1 MMRLS
6 RRRLLSGALVPAA
19 LWPALSAAVR
29 PAGAVVIL
37 DSTWRAEGGGPGRES
52 EGFGAH
58 EALARQPQF
67 AGVMALSE
75 DDGESWNT
83 ASGTWIGN
91 MAGPTGLQGV
101 VLTSGHNFEPGEG
114 ADNYLYRTQA
124 GTVRQGVRLDIH
136 PLYNRNNKERSG
148 YDAALVRLD
157 RPVTDAG
164 PPPALYAGR
173 DEDGR
178 QIVMVGYGMRGI
190 GSVGEH
196 ETYSG
201 AERATAATN
210 VVDEVMDAVVPPPRS
225 GDAGNW
231 LQVTLRRESE
241 GAGRLGGLLGSGDSG
256 GSAWMPVGMQA
267 GMQTGTQAGGGWA
280 IVGINANGTGDATYG
295 EQSEFARV
303 SGLRDWILRLAPGA
317 RFRT

>member
-1 MMRLS
+1 MKPLF
-6 RRRLLSGALVPAA
+6 RRRLLAGALAPVA
-19 LWPALSAAVR
+19 LLPTTLR
-29 PAGAVVIL
+29 PAGAVVVL
-37 DSTWRAEGGGPGRES
+37 DGTWRAEGGRPGRES

-67 AGVMALSE
+67 ASVMALSE
-75 DDGESWNT
+75 DEGDSWNT
-83 ASGTWIGN
+83 ASGTWIANISG
-91 MAGPTGLQGV
+91 AGV

-114 ADNYLYRTQA
+114 ADNYLYRTTG
-124 GTVRQGVRLDIH
+124 GTVLKGVRLDIH

-148 YDAALVRLD
+148 FDAALVRLD

-164 PPPALYAGR
+164 PAPALYAGR

-190 GSVGEH
+190 GSIGEH
-196 ETYSG
+196 ENYNTSG
-201 AERATAATN
+201 RAAAATN
-210 VVDEVMDAVVPPPRS
+210 EIDEVMDAVVPPPRG

-241 GAGRLGGLLGSGDSG
+241 GAGRLDGLLGSGDSG
-256 GSAWMPVGMQA
+256 GSAWVR
-267 GMQTGTQAGGGWA
+267 TERFGWA
-280 IVGINANGTGDATYG
+280 IVGINANGTGNATYG

-317 RFRT
+317 RFVG